1 MYFVYLLEC
10 ENGALYTGITTDLA
24 RRFAEHAAGKGG
36 RYTRAHPPVRI
47 AYSEKQ
53 PDRSA
58 ALKREAEIK
67 RWTRA
72 EKLALVSTSARKSQY
87 QRKKRKAI
95 A

>member
-36 RYTRAHPPVRI
+36 HYTRAHPPVRI

-58 ALKREAEIK
+58 ALQREAQIK
-67 RWTRA
+67 KWKRS
-72 EKLALVSTSARKSQY
+72 EKLKLIGS
-87 QRKKRKAI
+87 
-95 A
+95 